1 MAQEEFEVIINPEEK
16 VFIDKSTNDK
26 NPVFV
31 KSKNQDNDGET
42 TLVVTYPT
50 DENINST
57 TLTTPTI
64 TQPQEADRANAA
76 IVILCRNSEL
86 PAMRRTIREFE
97 DRFNRKYHYP
107 YVFLNDEPFTDTFI
121 KSIRQLTDAP
131 TEFGLV
137 PDTMWSVPDWVDEK
151 QVEEA
156 LADYASRN
164 ILYGGSLSY
173 RHMCRFNSGF
183 FYNHPLVAKY
193 DYYWRVEPGVHFF
206 CDLDYDP
213 FVYMQKNN
221 KLYSFTITLVEI
233 PQTIPTLWDH
243 TMRFAHQNN
252 IETNFLRMF
261 GDEENGYNYCHFWSN
276 FEIASLDLWRDEKY
290 QAYFDYLDSTG
301 NFFYERWGDAIV
313 HSLAAGMFLNKS
325 QVHFFKD
332 IGYQHDSFAHCVDDG
347 VFGKCMCPENVAN
360 FDYNG
365 WGTCMP
371 KWDAFPEEGIR
382 WDFKSNGDQIIG
394 KEAKIISKPE
404 YVSKSSKKSSF
415 SNKKAFSSSSSSS

>member
-1 MAQEEFEVIINPEEK
+1 
-16 VFIDKSTNDK
+16 
-26 NPVFV
+26 
-31 KSKNQDNDGET
+31 
-42 TLVVTYPT
+42 
-50 DENINST
+50 
-57 TLTTPTI
+57 
-64 TQPQEADRANAA
+64 
-76 IVILCRNSEL
+76 
-86 PAMRRTIREFE
+86 MRRTLREFE
-97 DRFNRKYHYP
+97 DRFNRKYQYP
-107 YVFLNDEPFTDTFI
+107 YVFLNDEPFTETFMN
-121 KSIRQLTDAP
+121 SIRQLTDA
-131 TEFGLV
+131 TVEFGHV
-137 PDTMWSVPDWVDEK
+137 PESMWSVPNWVN
-151 QVEEA
+151 QTLMEED
-156 LADYASRN
+156 LADMASRN

-183 FYNHPLVAKY
+183 FYRHPLMAKY

-213 FVYMQKNN
+213 FVYMQENN

-252 IETNFLRMF
+252 LKTNFLRMF
-261 GDEENGYNYCHFWSN
+261 GDEKNGYNMCHFWSN
-276 FEIASLDLWRDEKY
+276 FEIASLNLWRDEKY

-325 QVHFFKD
+325 EVHFFKD

-347 VFGKCMCPENVAN
+347 VFGKCMCPEDKLN
-360 FDYNG
+360 FDYTG

-371 KWDAFPEEGIR
+371 KWDAFPEEGVR

-394 KEAKIISKPE
+394 KEARVVSKPE
-404 YVSKSSKKSSF
+404 YT
-415 SNKKAFSSSSSSS
+415 SSSS